1 MAEHATFIEINA
13 EPAVVFE
20 YLVRPE
26 AMTAWMGQ
34 RAVLEPQP
42 GGVFA
47 VDIAGSPIR
56 GQYLEVDPPRRV
68 VVSWGV
74 AGSDDLPPGAS
85 MVAFT
90 LTPTAQ
96 GTRVDVVHSGL
107 TDADLAGHVDGWS
120 HFLPRL
126 LVVGEGGDAG
136 DDHWVPGGTTGLD
149 LNEP

>member
-20 YLVRPE
+20 YLVTPE
-26 AMTAWMGQ
+26 AMTVWMGQ
-34 RAVLEPQP
+34 HAVLEPQP

-68 VVSWGV
+68 VLSWGV

-107 TDADLAGHVDGWS
+107 PEADLAGHVDGWA

-126 LVVGEGGDAG
+126 LVVAEGGDAG
-136 DDHWVPGGTTGLD
+136 DDHWVPGGATETD